1 MLCNEEKGSPPV
13 GCRGGRSIHPGSPDP
28 EGGGCMYILYIYPR
42 VRAVGFS
49 MGPNHRIR
57 GSEPLGS
64 GPIMV
69 VIMGPNTMA
78 KPGSYIV
85 YTLGCSSDAPSDQVI
100 NTREERIYIYAP

>member
-1 MLCNEEKGSPPV
+1 
-13 GCRGGRSIHPGSPDP
+13 
-28 EGGGCMYILYIYPR
+28 MYILYIYPR

-69 VIMGPNTMA
+69 VITGPILS
-78 KPGSYIV
+78 PIQGPLEGVYIV
-85 YTLGCSSDAPSDQVI
+85 PKRGCILGHLVTYPKHPRNS
-100 NTREERIYIYAP
+100 

>member
-1 MLCNEEKGSPPV
+1 
-13 GCRGGRSIHPGSPDP
+13 
-28 EGGGCMYILYIYPR
+28 MYILYIYPR

-69 VIMGPNTMA
+69 VIMGPILRLNQ
-78 KPGSYIV
+78 GVYIV
-85 YTLGCSSDAPSDQVI
+85 YK
-100 NTREERIYIYAP
+100 

>member
-1 MLCNEEKGSPPV
+1 MQGVGVAPPV
-13 GCRGGRSIHPGSPDP
+13 GCRGVDPSTPGVPRS
-28 EGGGCMYILYIYPR
+28 GGGRGVCIYYIYPR